1 MKSVNASA
9 LVAMLVS
16 TMLVGCGGGGGGGS
30 DESPAPLAPVTPPVE
45 VKMSL
50 NSNG

>member
-16 TMLVGCGGGGGGGS
+16 TMLVGCGGGGGGS

>member
-1 MKSVNASA
+1 MKSVKASA

-16 TMLVGCGGGGGGGS
+16 TMLVGCGGGGGS